1 MIKSNSQ
8 SNTGCSKEESFPKS
22 RHKSCSRMKS
32 FATKALKKN
41 DKELNRSFTLLDS
54 SIKYKKQQSD
64 DTGNYS
70 WILLNDEAKKEAK
83 KEYEFCIDNNKYKVV
98 CILRKY
104 IKYFSNL
111 KKKTYEDNYVSSY
124 ATSLN
129 TTKSIGTF
137 SSSENINST
146 TNLSSIFNNS
156 SNSLNISDDQNNG
169 SFFFHT
175 QKKKHVP
182 MFVDYV
188 KVSEK
193 PFNESFNKLKK
204 NEKWS
209 LQYNIIIYFLEKL
222 IITILNIFN
231 KYTKETDEMNIA
243 HKLSKIGNGKREIS
257 TPFLIFKN
265 ENYEDIFLIKF
276 YSSFP
281 FKIMIYSLIMIFISV
296 IHFII
301 LYYILLK
308 NMLYNEYNTII
319 FYSIFKFILDIFY
332 FAFFVIYTFIFNT
345 NCIDKIASYS
355 YRSCYFFISLIFVH
369 NIVLLHFNPPSFSL
383 PSPKLINYINKYTY
397 KNYAI
402 LLNNAYMC
410 IFCFLRSYIILYN
423 FLLNLKFSIF
433 FIFITLLLP
442 FYTFF
447 FYQNLRTDIYM
458 CTLIFPFFCV
468 IPIVISLYIQYK
480 YEYVKRITC
489 IDINEDRKKMHSHY
503 ITKYFSIDNSIPTSP
518 IEDILTNLKS
528 ILDHTKNL
536 EEEEEGNDS
545 KMIELN
551 KIQEKI
557 KTCENILRTQNLN
570 EVPVC
575 KYRKFEKVY
584 NMWCLDQSEK
594 KDEQN
599 SFLSQHPNKKP
610 VTSFF
615 NMHSLLS
622 TKFQD
627 QYNNI
632 YDWNADIELI
642 YKRNVFISIGYKL
655 LYPLGVLETNF
666 NTEILKNFLLKIYS
680 LYNDLPYHNS
690 LHAAQVAHFSKSM
703 LFMLDLNHK
712 ISGIDEFCLHVSSLC
727 HDVGHPGLNNFFLI
741 KSENE
746 LALTYN
752 DSNVLENY
760 HCSLVFKTLKDSSC
774 NIFGNYPNNIFITCK
789 KNIIRAILSTDM
801 KNHFEYISTFR
812 TNREFIDYDNLTND
826 QLWQIFCLIL
836 KASDIGHST
845 LEWKKHLEWTLK
857 INEEFYLQGL
867 LEKSLNMSKSF
878 LCDTI
883 SIDKLAVSQIDFLKH
898 LCIPLFNELNFIS
911 KNNEV
916 YNNCISAIEN
926 NIEQWEKN
934 KNNQKNLG
942 LQEKYQD
949 DHTVE
954 KTKF

>member
-8 SNTGCSKEESFPKS
+8 SNAGCSKEESFPKN
-22 RHKSCSRMKS
+22 RYKSCSRIKNL
-32 FATKALKKN
+32 ATTNFKKN
-41 DKELNRSFTLLDS
+41 DKELNRSFTFHNN
-54 SIKYKKQQSD
+54 SIKYKKQHSED
-64 DTGNYS
+64 IGNYS
-70 WILLNDEAKKEAK
+70 WTLLNEEAKKEAK
-83 KEYEFCIDNNKYKVV
+83 KEYEFCIDKNKYKII

-104 IKYFSNL
+104 IKYFCNL
-111 KKKTYEDNYVSSY
+111 KKKTYEDNCY
-124 ATSLN
+124 TNSLS

-137 SSSENINST
+137 SSSENI
-146 TNLSSIFNNS
+146 TNFTNIFNNS
-156 SNSLNISDDQNNG
+156 SNSIHIYDEYNNG
-169 SFFFHT
+169 NVPFHT
-175 QKKKHVP
+175 QKKKHIP
-182 MFVDYV
+182 IFIDYV
-188 KVSEK
+188 KMKEK
-193 PFNESFNKLKK
+193 PFNETFSKLKK
-204 NEKWS
+204 NEEWS
-209 LQYNIIIYFLEKL
+209 LQDNRIIYFLEKV
-222 IITILNIFN
+222 IISILNIFN
-231 KYTKETDEMNIA
+231 KYNNETDEINIV
-243 HKLSKIGNGKREIS
+243 HKLSKIENGKREIK

-265 ENYEDIFLIKF
+265 ENYEEIFLIKF

-281 FKIMIYSLIMIFISV
+281 FKIMIYSIIMIFISI
-296 IHFII
+296 IHFFI

-319 FYSIFKFILDIFY
+319 FYSIFKFILDILY
-332 FAFFVIYTFIFNT
+332 FTFFVIYTFLFNT
-345 NCIDKIASYS
+345 NCIDKMAIYS
-355 YRSCYFFISLIFVH
+355 YKSCYLFISLIFIH
-369 NIVLLHFNPPSFSL
+369 NIVLLHFNPSSFSL
-383 PSPKLINYINKYTY
+383 PSTKLIKYINKYTY

-410 IFCFLRSYIILYN
+410 IFCFLRNYIILYN

-433 FIFITLLLP
+433 FIIITIFLP
-442 FYTFF
+442 FYAFF
-447 FYQNLRTDIYM
+447 FYPNLQTDIYIS
-458 CTLIFPFFCV
+458 TFIFPILCV
-468 IPIVISLYIQYK
+468 LPIVISLYIQYQ
-480 YEYVKRITC
+480 YEFNKRITC
-489 IDINEDRKKMHSHY
+489 IDMNENRKKVHSHY

-528 ILDHTKNL
+528 ILDYTKNL
-536 EEEEEGNDS
+536 EENEEGNDN
-545 KMIELN
+545 KIIELN

-584 NMWCLDQSEK
+584 NMWCLDQYEK
-594 KDEQN
+594 KDEIN
-599 SFLSQHPNKKP
+599 SFLSQNPNKKS

-627 QYNNI
+627 QYNDI

-642 YKRNVFISIGYKL
+642 YKRNIFISIGYKL

-666 NTEILKNFLLKIYS
+666 NTEKLKNFLLKIYS

-690 LHAAQVAHFSKSM
+690 FHAAQVAHFTKSM
-703 LFMLDLNHK
+703 LFMLDLNQK

-760 HCSLVFKTLKDSSC
+760 HCSLVFKTLKDPSC

-812 TNREFIDYDNLTND
+812 TNREFIDYENLTND

-836 KASDIGHST
+836 KGSDIGHST

-883 SIDKLAVSQIDFLKH
+883 SIDKLAISQIDFLKH
-898 LCIPLFNELNFIS
+898 LCIPLFNELNYIS
-911 KNNEV
+911 KNNEI

-934 KNNQKNLG
+934 KNNPKNLG

-949 DHTVE
+949 DNTVE
-954 KTKF
+954 KIKL

>member
-8 SNTGCSKEESFPKS
+8 SNAGCQKEESFPKS
-22 RHKSCSRMKS
+22 RHKSCSRIKNL
-32 FATKALKKN
+32 ATKNFRKS
-41 DKELNRSFTLLDS
+41 DKELNRSFTFHNN
-54 SIKYKKQQSD
+54 SIKYKKQNSED
-64 DTGNYS
+64 IGNYS
-70 WILLNDEAKKEAK
+70 WTLLNEEAKKEAE
-83 KEYEFCIDNNKYKVV
+83 KEYEFCVNKNKYKII
-98 CILRKY
+98 CLLRKY

-111 KKKTYEDNYVSSY
+111 KKKTYDDNYLNSY
-124 ATSLN
+124 TSSLN

-137 SSSENINST
+137 SSSENI
-146 TNLSSIFNNS
+146 TNLTNIFNNS
-156 SNSLNISDDQNNG
+156 SNSIHIYDDYNNG
-169 SFFFHT
+169 NIPFHT
-175 QKKKHVP
+175 HKKKNVP
-182 MFVDYV
+182 LFINYV
-188 KVSEK
+188 KMKEK
-193 PFNESFNKLKK
+193 PFNETFNKLKK
-204 NEKWS
+204 NEEWL
-209 LQYNIIIYFLEKL
+209 LQDSRIIYFLEK
-222 IITILNIFN
+222 IIIFILNIFN
-231 KYTKETDEMNIA
+231 KYNNETDEMNIT
-243 HKLSKIGNGKREIS
+243 HKLTKIENGKI
-257 TPFLIFKN
+257 
-265 ENYEDIFLIKF
+265 
-276 YSSFP
+276 
-281 FKIMIYSLIMIFISV
+281 
-296 IHFII
+296 
-301 LYYILLK
+301 
-308 NMLYNEYNTII
+308 
-319 FYSIFKFILDIFY
+319 
-332 FAFFVIYTFIFNT
+332 
-345 NCIDKIASYS
+345 
-355 YRSCYFFISLIFVH
+355 
-369 NIVLLHFNPPSFSL
+369 
-383 PSPKLINYINKYTY
+383 
-397 KNYAI
+397 
-402 LLNNAYMC
+402 
-410 IFCFLRSYIILYN
+410 
-423 FLLNLKFSIF
+423 
-433 FIFITLLLP
+433 
-442 FYTFF
+442 
-447 FYQNLRTDIYM
+447 
-458 CTLIFPFFCV
+458 
-468 IPIVISLYIQYK
+468 IVISLYIQYK
-480 YEYVKRITC
+480 YELNKRITC
-489 IDINEDRKKMHSHY
+489 IDMNEDIKKVHSNY

-528 ILDHTKNL
+528 ILDYTKNL
-536 EEEEEGNDS
+536 EEDEEGNDN
-545 KMIELN
+545 KLIEIN

-594 KDEQN
+594 NDEIN
-599 SFLSQHPNKKP
+599 SFLSQHPNKKS

-622 TKFQD
+622 AKFQD
-627 QYNNI
+627 QYNDI

-642 YKRNVFISIGYKL
+642 YKRNIFISIGYKL

-666 NTEILKNFLLKIYS
+666 NNEKLKNFLLKIYS

-690 LHAAQVAHFSKSM
+690 FHAAQVAHFTKSM
-703 LFMLDLNHK
+703 LFMLDLNKK

-760 HCSLVFKTLKDSSC
+760 HCSLVFKTLKDPNC
-774 NIFGNYPNNIFITCK
+774 NIFANYPNNIFITCK

-812 TNREFIDYDNLTND
+812 TNREFIDYENLSNE

-836 KASDIGHST
+836 KGSDIGHST

-883 SIDKLAVSQIDFLKH
+883 SIDKLAISQIDFLKH
-898 LCIPLFNELNFIS
+898 LCIPLFNELNYIS

-954 KTKF
+954 KIKF

>member
-8 SNTGCSKEESFPKS
+8 SNAGCQKEESFPKS
-22 RHKSCSRMKS
+22 RHKSCSRIKNL
-32 FATKALKKN
+32 ATKNFRKS
-41 DKELNRSFTLLDS
+41 DKELNRSFTFHNN
-54 SIKYKKQQSD
+54 SIKYKKQNSED
-64 DTGNYS
+64 IGNYS
-70 WILLNDEAKKEAK
+70 WTLLNEEAKKEAE
-83 KEYEFCIDNNKYKVV
+83 KEYEFCVNKNKYKII
-98 CILRKY
+98 CLLRKY

-111 KKKTYEDNYVSSY
+111 KKKTYDDNYLNSY
-124 ATSLN
+124 TSSLN

-137 SSSENINST
+137 SSSENI
-146 TNLSSIFNNS
+146 TNLTNIFNNS
-156 SNSLNISDDQNNG
+156 SNSIHIYDDYNNG
-169 SFFFHT
+169 NIPFHT
-175 QKKKHVP
+175 HKKKNVP
-182 MFVDYV
+182 LFINYV
-188 KVSEK
+188 KMKEK
-193 PFNESFNKLKK
+193 PFNETFNKLKK
-204 NEKWS
+204 NEEWL
-209 LQYNIIIYFLEKL
+209 LQDSRIIYFLEK
-222 IITILNIFN
+222 IIIFILNIFN
-231 KYTKETDEMNIA
+231 KYNNETDEMNIT
-243 HKLSKIGNGKREIS
+243 HKLTKIENGKSEIKI
-257 TPFLIFKN
+257 PFLLFKN
-265 ENYEDIFLIKF
+265 ENYEETFLIKF

-281 FKIMIYSLIMIFISV
+281 FKIIIYSIIMLFISV
-296 IHFII
+296 IYFLI

-308 NMLYNEYNTII
+308 NMLYNEYNII
-319 FYSIFKFILDIFY
+319 FFYTIFKFILDIFY
-332 FAFFVIYTFIFNT
+332 FTFFVIYTFLFNT
-345 NCIDKIASYS
+345 NCIDKIATYS
-355 YRSCYFFISLIFVH
+355 YKSCYLFISLIFIH
-369 NIVLLHFNPPSFSL
+369 NIVLLHFNSSSFSL
-383 PSPKLINYINKYTY
+383 PSNNLVKYINKYTY

-402 LLNNAYMC
+402 LLNNVYMC
-410 IFCFLRSYIILYN
+410 IFCFLRNYIILYN

-433 FIFITLLLP
+433 FIIIIIFLP
-442 FYTFF
+442 LYAFF
-447 FYQNLRTDIYM
+447 FYPNLQNDIYIS
-458 CTLIFPFFCV
+458 TFIFPLFCV
-468 IPIVISLYIQYK
+468 LVIVISLYIQYK
-480 YEYVKRITC
+480 YELNKRITC
-489 IDINEDRKKMHSHY
+489 IDMNEDIKKVHSNY

-528 ILDHTKNL
+528 ILDYTKNL
-536 EEEEEGNDS
+536 EEDEEGNDN
-545 KMIELN
+545 KLIEIN

-594 KDEQN
+594 NDEIN
-599 SFLSQHPNKKP
+599 SFLSQHPNKKS

-622 TKFQD
+622 AKFQD
-627 QYNNI
+627 QYNDI

-642 YKRNVFISIGYKL
+642 YKRNIFISIGYKL

-666 NTEILKNFLLKIYS
+666 NNEKLKNFLLKIYS

-690 LHAAQVAHFSKSM
+690 FHAAQVAHFTKSM
-703 LFMLDLNHK
+703 LFMLDLNKK

-760 HCSLVFKTLKDSSC
+760 HCSLVFKTLKDPNC
-774 NIFGNYPNNIFITCK
+774 NIFANYPNNIFITCK

-812 TNREFIDYDNLTND
+812 TNREFIDYENLSNE

-836 KASDIGHST
+836 KGSDIGHST

-883 SIDKLAVSQIDFLKH
+883 SIDKLAISQIDFLKH
-898 LCIPLFNELNFIS
+898 LCIPLFNELNYIS

-954 KTKF
+954 KIKF